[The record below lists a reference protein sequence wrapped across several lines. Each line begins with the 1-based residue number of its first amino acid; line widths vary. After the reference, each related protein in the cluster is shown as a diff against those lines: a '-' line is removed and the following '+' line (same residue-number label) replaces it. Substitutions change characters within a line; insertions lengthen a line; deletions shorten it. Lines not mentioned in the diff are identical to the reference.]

1 MNAELEKAIREM
13 DSLPILPDAAIELI
27 ELANTS
33 AFLFKDM
40 VSIIERDPSI
50 AANVMKEA
58 NSPAHGRPGQ
68 VSSINQA
75 SEILNIKELA
85 EMVMKSATASYFSS
99 GADEGYVYLIRMRD
113 HGVLT
118 ARVAKALASEMGMM
132 DTKKMYL
139 AGLIH
144 DAGFIV
150 LAKRFWTEFSS
161 IINQTTMEEK
171 GQWEREKDMFGVSHA
186 EVGGAI
192 FDRWNLPPAICQ
204 AIRFHHR
211 PWDATDFQQEATII
225 HFADFLGHYM
235 LDRSAPFDLKKKIDR
250 FLHSPSADLV
260 EKYGFPLTAENFVKI
275 TEKLEEK
282 TKKEG

>member
-1 MNAELEKAIREM
+1 MNAELETAIDQM
-13 DSLPILPDAAIELI
+13 DAFPILPDAAIELI

-58 NSPAHGRPGQ
+58 NSPGHGRPGQ

-99 GADEGYVYLIRMRD
+99 GGEEGYVYLIRMRD

-118 ARVAKALASEMGMM
+118 ARIAKVLAAEMGIM
-132 DTKKMYL
+132 DAKMMYL

-144 DAGFIV
+144 DAGFII
-150 LAKRFWTEFSS
+150 LAKRFWADFSK
-161 IINQTTMEEK
+161 IISETSQEEK
-171 GQWEREKDMFGVSHA
+171 GQWEKENDVFGISHA
-186 EVGGAI
+186 EVGGAV
-192 FDRWNLPPAICQ
+192 FDKWNLPPAICQ

-211 PWDATDFQQEATII
+211 PWDAPSFQQEATII

-250 FLHSPSADLV
+250 FLHSPGADLV
-260 EKYGFPLTAENFVKI
+260 EKYGFSLTAENFVKI
-275 TEKLEEK
+275 TEKLDEK
-282 TKKEG
+282 TPK